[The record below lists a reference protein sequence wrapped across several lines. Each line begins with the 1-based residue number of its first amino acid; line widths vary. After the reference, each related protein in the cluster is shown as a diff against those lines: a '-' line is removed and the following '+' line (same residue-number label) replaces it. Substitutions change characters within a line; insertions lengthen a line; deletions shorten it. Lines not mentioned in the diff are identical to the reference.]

1 MSTDKLLSEYLPMSE
16 SAYYILLSLKEP
28 RHGYGIILHVS
39 KLTNERIRLGAG
51 TIYGTLTRF
60 EKDKLIKTAGEEER
74 RKLYVLTELGRELLD
89 REIKRLE
96 ELYRNGINYNS

>member
-1 MSTDKLLSEYLPMSE
+1 MSKNKLLSEYLPMSE
-16 SAYYILLSLKEP
+16 SAYYILLSLKKP

-39 KLTNERIRLGAG
+39 KITNERIRLGPG

-60 EKDKLIKTAGEEER
+60 EKDMLIKSVGEEER
-74 RKLYVLTELGRELLD
+74 RKLYVLTELGEELLD

-96 ELYRNGINYNS
+96 ELYKNGTNL